1 MKKQLKRFIS
11 VSLIVCICTV
21 IGSSFMPE
29 PIPDG
34 KQKTNSTVTVHA
46 TGADAVV
53 TEVTSAWLLELLASL
68 GISAETYGLL
78 SSKSKVE
85 WQIEQLE
92 KYRPEGYVSS
102 FASSSSGS
110 GSGCSVI
117 NDFTNQV
124 SYKIT
129 HSDAAVSKTLSDG
142 FISRL
147 EKALTNPKAA
157 EEFQKLIEAA
167 QNGLEITGGMV
178 KNLWL
183 MLTKGAIDD
192 HNALAEE
199 RYNEIVSSWNVN
211 FDIFNYNNWLP
222 EMQRVYQMGYTQYVF
237 YTYWDRYSIVL
248 FNGDISLDLESKLIV
263 NHSQDYYVFTFL
275 RFDEYFDRSKYFPDN
290 LMAGWNDAF
299 DPYDTGII
307 DIESCRGR
315 YDTFS
320 SSADGD
326 ELGHKYDTIFFFQN
340 EMTDYIF
347 DFPVPGHITDD
358 TTGDTAE
365 DKPYIVNP
373 SDVITELPEK
383 IANDDVIS
391 IPDGTTIED
400 IAVPLPG
407 DVVDDPALPGVGTP
421 TLVGEI
427 VGDLVPVDD
436 IDFPW
441 ENVANPDL
449 PVDPSVPAD
458 PAVPANPDY
467 ELDPKD
473 YKIKPIIIE
482 KFPFCIPWDVV
493 KCVSLLGQTPE
504 VPKFEYRFYIKSLNI
519 DETIVLDLKDFEP
532 VANVSRWFFR
542 ILFIFGLAVATRNLI
557 RG

>member
-21 IGSSFMPE
+21 IGSSFLPE
-29 PIPDG
+29 PIFDG
-34 KQKTNSTVTVHA
+34 KQKTNFTVTVHA
-46 TGADAVV
+46 TGADVV
-53 TEVTSAWLLELLASL
+53 ITEVTSAWLLELLASL

-78 SSKSKVE
+78 SSRSKADFA
-85 WQIEQLE
+85 IENYE
-92 KYRPEGYVSS
+92 EAMRRYRPEEY
-102 FASSSSGS
+102 ATTADSSSGS
-110 GSGCSVI
+110 ISSTI
-117 NDFTNQV
+117 NDFANKV

-142 FISRL
+142 FIGRL
-147 EKALTNPKAA
+147 EKALENPKAA

-167 QNGLEITGGMV
+167 QNGMEITGGMV

-183 MLTKGAIDD
+183 MLTKGVIDD
-192 HNALAEE
+192 CNDILENEVESFQSNWCEE
-199 RYNEIVSSWNVN
+199 WDVFKYNYWSDDMKTAYHS
-211 FDIFNYNNWLP
+211 
-222 EMQRVYQMGYTQYVF
+222 GYSDYVF
-237 YTYWDRYSIVL
+237 FHNGSDYCVVFYPDGMLNSSSLVFDMLFDNTIFGLPVSKPYDCYLFRFNSAKYYPDDLANGWLNSYSDNGYGKITYGAGTDKVDGFYYDVFVGWKTDIL
-248 FNGDISLDLESKLIV
+248 DWIFGIPIPGTGDI
-263 NHSQDYYVFTFL
+263 
-275 RFDEYFDRSKYFPDN
+275 
-290 LMAGWNDAF
+290 A
-299 DPYDTGII
+299 
-307 DIESCRGR
+307 
-315 YDTFS
+315 
-320 SSADGD
+320 
-326 ELGHKYDTIFFFQN
+326 
-340 EMTDYIF
+340 
-347 DFPVPGHITDD
+347 
-358 TTGDTAE
+358 GDTAE
-365 DKPYIVNP
+365 DKPYILNP
-373 SDVITELPEK
+373 SDVITKLPEK

-407 DVVDDPALPGVGTP
+407 DVTADPSLPGVGTP
-421 TLVGEI
+421 TLVGEV
-427 VGDLVPVDD
+427 VGNLVPVDD

>member
-1 MKKQLKRFIS
+1 MKKQIKRMIS
-11 VSLIVCICTV
+11 ISLIVCICTV
-21 IGSSFMPE
+21 IGSSFLPV
-29 PIPDG
+29 PVPDR
-34 KQKTNSTVTVHA
+34 KEKSSISTVLA

-110 GSGCSVI
+110 GCSVI
-117 NDFTNQV
+117 NDFANQV

-192 HNALAEE
+192 YNAKVEDGSIQAGYEAIWQPEYELFKYSNWSDEMIEYHNSRTSSGQLCPILYGINSGGKLFVLMFNNVSVIDFSKEKLVIKSTDKTDFTTMFKLFIHNGKNWILGGSSNPVYGVQSSSSYKQVTFDFTNLLF
-199 RYNEIVSSWNVN
+199 RY
-211 FDIFNYNNWLP
+211 DIFN
-222 EMQRVYQMGYTQYVF
+222 
-237 YTYWDRYSIVL
+237 
-248 FNGDISLDLESKLIV
+248 
-263 NHSQDYYVFTFL
+263 
-275 RFDEYFDRSKYFPDN
+275 
-290 LMAGWNDAF
+290 
-299 DPYDTGII
+299 
-307 DIESCRGR
+307 
-315 YDTFS
+315 
-320 SSADGD
+320 
-326 ELGHKYDTIFFFQN
+326 
-340 EMTDYIF
+340 
-347 DFPVPGHITDD
+347 
-358 TTGDTAE
+358 
-365 DKPYIVNP
+365 PYIPAFPYGLTDEFTVETIDP
-373 SDVITELPEK
+373 ADVITEMPEK
-383 IANDDVIS
+383 IVNDDVIS
-391 IPDGTTIED
+391 IPDGTTVED

-407 DVVDDPALPGVGTP
+407 DVSDDDVANPANPALPGVGTP
-421 TLVGEI
+421 TLVGGI

-473 YKIKPIIIE
+473 YEIKPIIIE

-504 VPKFEYRFYIKSLNI
+504 VPKFEYRFYIKSLKI
-519 DETIVLDLKDFEP
+519 DETFVIDLKDFEP